1 MTSENPQ
8 PRKSRVAAGVL
19 GILLGTLGMH
29 KFYLGY
35 TGTGIVH
42 IVLTILVITAPVS
55 AVVGLIEGIIYLT
68 KTDEDFH
75 DTYVENRK
83 TWF

>member
-1 MTSENPQ
+1 MTSENT
-8 PRKSRVAAGVL
+8 RTTKSKVAAGVL
-19 GILLGTLGMH
+19 GILLGALGIH

-42 IVLTILVITAPVS
+42 IILTILVITAPVS
-55 AVVGLIEGIIYLT
+55 AAIGLIEGILYLT
-68 KTDEDFH
+68 RTDADFH
-75 DTYVENRK
+75 DTYVTNRK

>member
-1 MTSENPQ
+1 MTSESTRPT
-8 PRKSRVAAGVL
+8 KSKVVAGVL
-19 GILLGTLGMH
+19 GILLGALGIH

-55 AVVGLIEGIIYLT
+55 AAIGLIEGILYLP

-75 DTYVENRK
+75 DTYVESRK